1 MIYYPIQKNWSR
13 RIEPHLTNKRVQATL
28 VRDFNKYTY
37 GRWRQRFL
45 PGMRPTEFESCDWRV
60 TRGGRQPEYFDF
72 VKHGACHWLVGFNLR
87 NWLSPS
93 VSGASSP
100 AMRCLRS
107 HPAPAPE

>member
-13 RIEPHLTNKRVQATL
+13 RIKPHLTNKRVQATL

-72 VKHGACHWLVGFNLR
+72 VKHGRAIGLLDLTYAIG
-87 NWLSPS
+87 
-93 VSGASSP
+93 
-100 AMRCLRS
+100 
-107 HPAPAPE
+107 